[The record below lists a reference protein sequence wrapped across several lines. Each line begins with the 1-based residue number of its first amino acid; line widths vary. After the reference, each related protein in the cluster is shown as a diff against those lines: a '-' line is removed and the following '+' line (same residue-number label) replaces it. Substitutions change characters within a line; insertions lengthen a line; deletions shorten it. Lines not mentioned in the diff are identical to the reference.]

1 MKKILFVIP
10 SSQIGGVTTSL
21 CSIIDYLRN
30 SDYDIRIFAIT
41 HQQGCEISYKNLLL
55 PEDELLSS
63 YWCIYN
69 REPLRRK
76 LKFLGMKILKQLA
89 LRFGWPLEDWL
100 FIRAIKRIESKYE
113 FDTIVA
119 FSEGDTTRF
128 VSYSIY
134 PKKIAWIHSNYIS
147 SFPDSSFDE
156 SDVFNKFNTI
166 VNVSKYTNSC
176 FINRYPSLENKCT
189 VIYNILDI
197 DRINQLSK
205 EKNVEKV
212 FDNLKDNFVIL
223 SVGRVCKVKQYSK
236 IPKIVS
242 KIRVEHPNIKWYIIG
257 PLDSDPIEV
266 SLLKEN
272 IEKENVQNNVIL
284 LGGKKNPYPYFI
296 QAHLLV
302 STSLSEACPM
312 IFNEAKILKLPVVST
327 DFGSAYEFINDG
339 VDGVITPIDFMPE
352 QISRIIKDNEFYQ
365 NLKKAIQLESVIS
378 NDEIIK
384 QILNILD

>member
-21 CSIIDYLRN
+21 CSIIDYFKN
-30 SDYDIRIFAIT
+30 SDYYIRIFATT

-63 YWCIYN
+63 YWCVYS
-69 REPLRRK
+69 RETPRRK
-76 LKFLGMKILKQLA
+76 LKFLGMKILKQLT
-89 LRFGWPLEDWL
+89 LRFGWSLEDWL
-100 FIRAIKRIESKYE
+100 FIRAIKRIESKYQ

-119 FSEGDTTRF
+119 FSEGDTTKF
-128 VSYSIY
+128 VSYSTY
-134 PKKIAWIHSNYIS
+134 PNKIAWIHSNYVV
-147 SFPDSSFDE
+147 SFPDSTFNE
-156 SDVFNKFNTI
+156 SSIFNKFNTI

-189 VIYNILDI
+189 AIYNLLDT
-197 DRINQLSK
+197 DRINRLSK
-205 EKNVEKV
+205 EKIIDNR
-212 FDNLKDNFVIL
+212 FNNLKEDFVVL

-236 IPKIVS
+236 IPEIVS
-242 KIRVEHPNIKWYIIG
+242 KIKVNHPNIKWYIIG

-266 SLLKEN
+266 SLLKES

-312 IFNEAKILKLPVVST
+312 IFNEAKILKLPVVSS

-339 VDGVITPIDFMPE
+339 VDGVITPIDFMSV
-352 QISRIIKDNEFYQ
+352 QISRLIEDNEFYQ
-365 NLKKAIQLESVIS
+365 NIKNSIRPENIIS
-378 NDEIIK
+378 NNEIVK
-384 QILNILD
+384 QISDIFE